1 MNPVFIFLV
10 IIVAVILWFV
20 LSFMFIPFGSFLK
33 KRCQKMI
40 DIAMQDDAESENK
53 NNVKSEENEL

>member
-20 LSFMFIPFGSFLK
+20 LSFIFIPFGSFLK
-33 KRCQKMI
+33 KRYQKMI
-40 DIAMQDDAESENK
+40 DIAMQEDDPETE